1 MVGQQKNGY
10 WVIWATFF
18 LAFVLAVTPVPL
30 WLAWARPE
38 WLALAVV
45 YWTIA
50 LPHRVGVLTAL
61 LLGVFLDVL
70 EGSVMGQNA
79 LSLGVVALLSQVLY
93 QRMRV
98 TNVWQQAAMVFLL
111 VGINQLVC
119 QWTQN
124 LQGVAAPSLLFL
136 LSAFTS
142 ALMWPVVLHVLRALR
157 RYYEVS

>member
-1 MVGQQKNGY
+1 MLGQQQHGY
-10 WVIWATFF
+10 WVIWFTFF
-18 LAFVLAVTPVPL
+18 LAFVFAMIPFPL

-50 LPHRVGVLTAL
+50 LPHRMGILTAL
-61 LLGVFLDVL
+61 FLGVLLDVL
-70 EGSVMGQNA
+70 EGSVIGQNA

-136 LSAFTS
+136 LPAVTS
-142 ALMWPVVLHVLRALR
+142 ALVWPVVLHVLRALR

>member
-1 MVGQQKNGY
+1 MLGRQEHGY

-18 LAFVLAVTPVPL
+18 VAFVLAMIPLPV
-30 WLAWARPE
+30 WLVWARPE

-50 LPHRVGVLTAL
+50 LPHRVGILTAVF
-61 LLGVFLDVL
+61 LGVLLDVL

-98 TNVWQQAAMVFLL
+98 TSVWQQAAMVFLL

-124 LQGVAAPSLLFL
+124 LQGVAASSLLFL
-136 LSAFTS
+136 LPAFTS
-142 ALMWPVVLHVLRALR
+142 ALVWPVVLHVLRALR
-157 RYYEVS
+157 RYFEVS